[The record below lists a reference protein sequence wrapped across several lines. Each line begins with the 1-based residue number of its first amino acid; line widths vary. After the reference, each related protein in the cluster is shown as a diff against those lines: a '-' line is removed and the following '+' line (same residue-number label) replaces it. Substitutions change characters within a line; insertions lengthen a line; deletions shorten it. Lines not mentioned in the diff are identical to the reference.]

1 MGYTKRHTEYAS
13 SSGTDRR
20 KRSTRTNYKPG
31 KYAPGNHEEL
41 SFRDLV
47 DQFRMQWQR
56 WRAALRFRIVAWFNA
71 TFSRGNLLK
80 VGILVGLV
88 YWCFGDQTGGFT
100 VFSREE
106 VVRPVTLNYD
116 MAEESGAAPV
126 EENEF
131 LKPPTRRFAKPRTET
146 APISADDIANPE
158 VRVYVKRYYQT
169 AIDEMRRYG
178 IPASISLG
186 QGIIESRAGTSKLAK
201 LNNNHFGIKCFS
213 KKCRKGHCSNHFDD
227 HHKDFF
233 RIFKSPWESW
243 RAHSVMISS
252 GRYASLKKNGIDY
265 RKWAVGLKKKG
276 YATDA
281 HYDQK
286 LIDMIERYK
295 LYRYDK

>member
-1 MGYTKRHTEYAS
+1 MGYTKRHTEYGS
-13 SSGTDRR
+13 SSGADRR
-20 KRSTRTNYKPG
+20 KRGTRTGNKPG
-31 KYAPGNHEEL
+31 KYVPGNQEEL
-41 SFRDLV
+41 SLGEV
-47 DQFRMQWQR
+47 LEQFRMQWRR
-56 WRAALRFRIVAWFNA
+56 WRAALRFRVAVWFST
-71 TFSRGNLLK
+71 TFSRSNLMK
-80 VGILVGLV
+80 IGILLGLG
-88 YWCFGDQTGGFT
+88 YWSFGDRLSSFA

-106 VVRPVTLNYD
+106 VVRPVTFSYD
-116 MAEESGAAPV
+116 VGEGSGTASD
-126 EENEF
+126 EENEI
-131 LKPPTRRFAKPRTET
+131 LKPATRRFAKPLSET

-158 VRVYVKRYYQT
+158 VRAYVKRYYQT
-169 AIDEMRRYG
+169 AIDEMKRYG

-186 QGIIESRAGTSKLAK
+186 QGIIESRAGASKLAK

-265 RKWAVGLKKKG
+265 RKWAIGLKQKG

-295 LYRYDK
+295 LNRYDK